1 MKRLVKIICLVVA
14 VTLVSAIQAKAQ
26 VSVGVSIQ
34 AGIAPPPLPVYV
46 QPACPVDGYIWE
58 PGYWAWDPEDEDYY
72 WVPGVWVAP
81 PSYGL
86 LWTPCYWGFDDGVY
100 VFHAGYWG
108 PTVGF
113 YGGINYGYGYYGRG
127 FCGGGWY
134 GDHFRY
140 NTAVWNVN
148 RTVVHN
154 TYVNRSVVR
163 QNTIVNNRV
172 AYNGGRGGVM
182 ARPTMAQ
189 RSAMNQRHIQ
199 PTSVQR
205 QHQMAALKDR
215 SQFAKVNHGRPG
227 LTAMR
232 KVDPQQ
238 FRQRA
243 NTASNRAGR
252 QQNVRQQS
260 FRNNAARQAGAVHS
274 HQQYMNPRGG
284 QRQSMQQPRYQA
296 QRSQQGMQRQH
307 YQAQRFQQPRMQQQ
321 HYQAQ
326 RFQQPRMQQH
336 YQAQRY
342 QQPRMQPQREFRAQR
357 MEAPQHFQQPRM
369 QPQRMI
375 QPQQRG
381 PQPQRDRHN
390 R

>member
-1 MKRLVKIICLVVA
+1 MAAI
-14 VTLVSAIQAKAQ
+14 TLIANTQAKAQ
-26 VSVGVSIQ
+26 VSVGVSVQ
-34 AGIAPPPLPVYV
+34 ATIAPPVLPVYV

-81 PSYGL
+81 PSFGL
-86 LWTPCYWGFDDGVY
+86 YWTPCYWGFDAGVY

-108 PTVGF
+108 PQVGF

-134 GDHFRY
+134 GNHFRY

-148 RTVVHN
+148 RTEIHN

-163 QNTIVNNRV
+163 QNTIVNNHV
-172 AYNGGRGGVM
+172 AYNGGRGGVT
-182 ARPTMAQ
+182 ARPTMTQKA
-189 RSAMNQRHIQ
+189 AMNQRHI
-199 PTSVQR
+199 PATGAQR

-227 LTAMR
+227 LAAMR

-252 QQNVRQQS
+252 MQQNVRQQG
-260 FRNNAARQAGAVHS
+260 RNLQNNAARQIGAAHS
-274 HQQYMNPRGG
+274 RQQYMNPRAS
-284 QRQSMQQPRYQA
+284 QRQGIQQPRYQA
-296 QRSQQGMQRQH
+296 QRSQQRIQQQH
-307 YQAQRFQQPRMQQQ
+307 FQAQRYQQPKMQQ
-321 HYQAQ
+321 
-326 RFQQPRMQQH
+326 R

-342 QQPRMQPQREFRAQR
+342 QQRMQPQRFQQQRQFRAQR
-357 MEAPQHFQQPRM
+357 MEAPHSFQQPRM
-369 QPQRMI
+369 QPQRM
-375 QPQQRG
+375 QPQHTMQPQRA
-381 PQPQRDRHN
+381 PQPQRDHHR
-390 R
+390 